1 VQVIGL
7 TIGHYRIIEELGR
20 GGMGVVYRAQDTRL
34 ERHVAL
40 KFLPEQVREDPEAI
54 ERFRREARAASAL
67 NHPAIC
73 TIYDI
78 GEEAGQP
85 FIVMELLE
93 GLTLKQLLD
102 RQTLSAS
109 DALDYGLQIADG
121 LDAAH
126 ARHIVH
132 RDIKPANIFITR
144 RRQAKLLDF
153 GLAKLHEPGG
163 SELEK
168 DPTRTIAAITRVGAL
183 LGTVAYMSPE
193 QVRGQALDAR
203 SDLFSLGVVLYEAMT
218 GEHPFAAPTMGAIF
232 EAILHRRPRAP
243 REVCAAVPA
252 GLETVVLKA
261 MEKDRRRRFPNASA
275 MRAAFEEWRKI
286 IPAGPEPAP
295 IAIASATT
303 VLSVPRPSRRSQSG
317 SSRSSRSKPISSLA
331 ILPFVNV
338 GGDADTEY
346 LSEGITESIID
357 NLSRLSGLRVVP
369 RTTVFRYKQSDKDLQ
384 TIAKELKVKAILT
397 GRVSLRGGQ
406 LVVQAELVDGAR
418 DAQLWGERYNRGF
431 ADVFVVQEEMATAI
445 SSSLQLRLSGD
456 DRQLL
461 ARHPTSDSQAY
472 EAYLKGRYYWNKRR
486 LDAFLRAA
494 THFQDAIDRDP
505 TFLLAYT
512 GLADT
517 LNLLG
522 YYNHRAPSTVYPRA
536 KAAAARALELD
547 PGLAEA
553 HASLGYS
560 TLFYD
565 RDWPAAERHFQAAIS
580 LNPGYASGHQWY
592 GWYLLAMGRYED
604 ALVAMRRA
612 SEIDPLSLIINVHLG
627 YVMSLA
633 GQPHEAIAQLQHA
646 LELDPTFALA
656 HLRLGLLYREVGR
669 QAEGLREIERGVEL
683 SERHVGLG
691 PLGQAYAED
700 GRQAE
705 ARDILH
711 GLEEPAD
718 GCFASPLDC
727 ALICDGLE
735 ERERA
740 FAHLE
745 QALILRIS
753 DVVRLKALH
762 WSEALRTDPRFH
774 EICERAGL
782 PA

>member
-1 VQVIGL
+1 MHVIGL
-7 TIGHYRIIEELGR
+7 TIGHYRILEELGH
-20 GGMGVVYRAQDTRL
+20 GGMGVVYRAQDVRL
-34 ERHVAL
+34 ERDVAL
-40 KFLPEQVREDPEAI
+40 KVLPEQVREDAEAV

-102 RQTLSAS
+102 RQMLSAS
-109 DALDYGLQIADG
+109 DVLDYGLQIADG

-126 ARHIVH
+126 ARHIIH

-163 SELEK
+163 SELAKE
-168 DPTRTIAAITRVGAL
+168 PTRTVAAITRVGAL
-183 LGTVAYMSPE
+183 LGTAAYMSPE
-193 QVRGQALDAR
+193 QVRGQGLDAR

-218 GEHPFAAPTMGAIF
+218 GAHPFAGPTMGVIF
-232 EAILHRRPRAP
+232 DAILHRRPRAP

-252 GLETVVLKA
+252 GLERIVLKA
-261 MEKDRRRRFPNASA
+261 MEKDRRRRFQSAAA
-275 MRAAFEEWRKI
+275 MRAALEEWRKI
-286 IPAGPEPAP
+286 LPAGPEPAP
-295 IAIASATT
+295 SAIASAITT
-303 VLSVPRPSRRSQSG
+303 LSAPRPARRSQAG

-331 ILPFVNV
+331 ILPFVNAS
-338 GGDADTEY
+338 GDADTEY
-346 LSEGITESIID
+346 LSDGITESIID

-369 RTTVFRYKQSDKDLQ
+369 RTTVFRYKQSDKELHI
-384 TIAKELKVKAILT
+384 IAKELKVKAVLT

-406 LVVQAELVDGAR
+406 LLVQAEMVDAAR
-418 DAQLWGERYNRGF
+418 DAQLWGERYNRAF
-431 ADVFVVQEEMATAI
+431 ADVFVVQDEMATAI

-456 DRQLL
+456 DRQQLV
-461 ARHPTSDSQAY
+461 RHPTKDSQAY
-472 EAYLKGRYYWNKRR
+472 EAYLKGRFYWNKRR
-486 LDAFLRAA
+486 LDAFLRAT

-505 TFLLAYT
+505 NFLLAYT

-536 KAAAARALELD
+536 KAAATRALELD
-547 PGLAEA
+547 PALAEA

-565 RDWPAAERHFQAAIS
+565 RDWTAAEREFQAAIA
-580 LNPGYASGHQWY
+580 LNPAYASGHQWY
-592 GWYLLAMGRYED
+592 GWYLLAMGRFDE
-604 ALVAMRRA
+604 ALAAMRRA

-627 YVMSLA
+627 YAMSLA

-646 LELDPTFALA
+646 LELDPAFALA
-656 HLRLGLLYREVGR
+656 HLRLGLLYRAVGR
-669 QAEGLREIERGVEL
+669 MDDGVREIERGVEL
-683 SERHVGLG
+683 SDRNVGLG
-691 PLGQAYAED
+691 SLGQAYGED
-700 GRQAE
+700 GRQDE
-705 ARDILH
+705 ARKILH
-711 GLEEPAD
+711 DLEQPAE
-718 GCFASPLDC
+718 GRFVSPLDC
-727 ALICDGLE
+727 ALVCDGLG

-740 FAHLE
+740 FAHIE
-745 QALILRIS
+745 QALSLRIS
-753 DVVRLKALH
+753 DVVRLKVLH
-762 WSEALRTDPRFH
+762 WSAALRDDPRFAAL
-774 EICERAGL
+774 CLRAGL

>member
-1 VQVIGL
+1 
-7 TIGHYRIIEELGR
+7 
-20 GGMGVVYRAQDTRL
+20 MGVVYRAQDVRL
-34 ERHVAL
+34 EREVAL
-40 KFLPEQVREDPEAI
+40 KFLPEQGRDEPEAI

-78 GEEAGQP
+78 GDEAGQP

-102 RQTLSAS
+102 HQTLSAS

-126 ARHIVH
+126 ARHIIH

-153 GLAKLHEPGG
+153 GLAKLHEPGEG
-163 SELEK
+163 ELAKE
-168 DPTRTIAAITRVGAL
+168 PNRTVAAITRVGAL
-183 LGTVAYMSPE
+183 LGTAAYMSPE
-193 QVRGQALDAR
+193 QVRGQPIDAR

-218 GEHPFAAPTMGAIF
+218 GAHPFAGPTMGSIF
-232 EAILHRRPRAP
+232 DAILHRRPRAP

-261 MEKDRRRRFPNASA
+261 IEKDRRRRFQSA
-275 MRAAFEEWRKI
+275 AALRAALEEWRKI
-286 IPAGPEPAP
+286 LPAGPEPAP
-295 IAIASATT
+295 SAIASATT
-303 VLSVPRPSRRSQSG
+303 TLSVPRPARRSGSG
-317 SSRSSRSKPISSLA
+317 SSRSSRSKPINSLA

-338 GGDADTEY
+338 SGEADTDY
-346 LSEGITESIID
+346 LSDGITESIID

-369 RTTVFRYKQSDKDLQ
+369 RTTVFRYKQTDKDLQ
-384 TIAKELKVKAILT
+384 TIAKELKVKAVLS
-397 GRVSLRGGQ
+397 GRVSLRGEQ
-406 LVVQAELVDGAR
+406 LVVQAELVDAAR

-461 ARHPTSDSQAY
+461 TRHPTTDSQAY

-486 LDAFLRAA
+486 LDAFLRAT

-505 TFLLAYT
+505 SFLLAYT

-522 YYNHRAPSTVYPRA
+522 YYNHRPPSMVYPRA
-536 KAAAARALELD
+536 KAAATRALEID
-547 PGLAEA
+547 PALAEA
-553 HASLGYS
+553 HASLGYT

-565 RDWPAAERHFQAAIS
+565 RDWSEAERQFQAAIT
-580 LNPGYASGHQWY
+580 LNPTYASGHQWY
-592 GWYLLAMGRYED
+592 GWYLLAMGRFDE
-604 ALVAMRRA
+604 ALAAMRRA
-612 SEIDPLSLIINVHLG
+612 SEIDPLSIIINVHLG
-627 YVMSLA
+627 YVLSLA
-633 GQPHEAIAQLQHA
+633 GQPHEAIAQLQHT

-656 HLRLGLLYREVGR
+656 HLRLGLLYRAVGR
-669 QAEGLREIERGVEL
+669 TEEGLREIERAVEL
-683 SERHVGLG
+683 SDRHVGLG
-691 PLGQAYAED
+691 SLGQAYGED
-700 GRQAE
+700 GRLDE
-705 ARDILH
+705 ARKVLH
-711 GLEEPAD
+711 DLEQPTEGL
-718 GCFASPLDC
+718 FVSPLDC
-727 ALICDGLE
+727 ALVCDGLG
-735 ERERA
+735 EREQA

-745 QALILRIS
+745 QALSLRIS
-753 DVVRLKALH
+753 DVVRLKVLH
-762 WSEALRTDPRFH
+762 WSGALRADPRFAAL
-774 EICERAGL
+774 CQRAGL
-782 PA
+782 PV